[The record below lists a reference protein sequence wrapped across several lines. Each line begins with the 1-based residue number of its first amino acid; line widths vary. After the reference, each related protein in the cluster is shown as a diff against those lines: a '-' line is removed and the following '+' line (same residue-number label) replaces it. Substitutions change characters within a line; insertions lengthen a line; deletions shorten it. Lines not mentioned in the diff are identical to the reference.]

1 MSEIKQNIIDIDLSF
16 TSKKCIRFDND
27 DNRVVYI
34 NTSDMTL
41 FSRLSKVYPK
51 LIECANQ
58 VATVTKGIDTT
69 AEDNIIEDIGLIGD
83 RLITI
88 DKNMRDLIDE
98 IFDAPVSK
106 AAAPDGSMY
115 DLFDGKFRFEYI
127 ITAMIGQYD
136 NDLTAEFSKLK
147 KQFNK
152 NVSKYG
158 KEL

>member
-16 TSKKCIRFDND
+16 TGKKCIRFDND

-69 AEDNIIEDIGLIGD
+69 N
-83 RLITI
+83 ITI
-88 DKNMRDLIDE
+88 NI
-98 IFDAPVSK
+98 
-106 AAAPDGSMY
+106 
-115 DLFDGKFRFEYI
+115 
-127 ITAMIGQYD
+127 
-136 NDLTAEFSKLK
+136 LTIK
-147 KQFNK
+147 KI
-152 NVSKYG
+152 
-158 KEL
+158 